1 MNANFETW
9 LNKNTELSES
19 SIYKYSHAV
28 NTISNEMLYQQIID
42 KPLTKMELYEIDLA
56 IALIFRTSSFIIKN
70 TTGDHMYSN
79 ALKWYR
85 CFVEYAVG
93 DGDVVRQRVNNIL
106 QDRTIGETE
115 RVAIVKSRIGQG
127 IFRERLF
134 TKYGKC
140 ILTGITLPQVLIASH
155 IKPWSV
161 CSNYERLDENNGL
174 LLSATYDRLFDS
186 GLISFLSSGKI
197 LVSRSINSDN
207 AARLSLLTKR
217 VYDLKIVPKMVEF
230 LQYHNDVIFLK

>member
-1 MNANFETW
+1 MNFEIW
-9 LNKNTELSES
+9 LSKNSELSES

-28 NTISNEMLYQQIID
+28 ITVSNEMLNERIIE
-42 KPLTKMELYEIDLA
+42 KPLTNMELYEIDLA
-56 IALIFRTSSFIIKN
+56 IPLIFGSAIFMQKN
-70 TTGDHMYSN
+70 VTGNHMYSN

-85 CFVEYAVG
+85 CFVEATVV
-93 DGDVVRQRVNNIL
+93 DGEVVQQNVNIIL
-106 QDRTIGETE
+106 NDHSIEKTE

-134 TKYGKC
+134 AKYGKC
-140 ILTGITLPQVLIASH
+140 IITGLSIPQVLVASH

-161 CSNYERLDENNGL
+161 SSNTERLDENNGL

-197 LVSRSINSDN
+197 LISRSINKDN
-207 AARLSLLTKR
+207 ADKLALSSKSF
-217 VYDLKIVPKMVEF
+217 YDLKVGSKMEEF